1 MAMCSTNKRIAA
13 VAIVAGASMAAA
25 MSVPALASA
34 SGPPQLKVV
43 KTLSKAYIGPLQ
55 FAVSGKS
62 IYAADDFTSTLN
74 KVGVATPIA
83 SNPGNGHDL
92 AGVAVDSRTGA
103 IAYTTSTAVGEEGTH
118 TAAALTVIRPGE
130 SNLVVDLFAF
140 EKSHNP
146 DRITHYGVDHPSAC
160 VRKALAKI
168 GAPPSY
174 QGQLDTHP
182 YGVAALGGGAW
193 AVADA
198 GGNDVLRVGPSGVVT
213 TLAVLPRQPLLI
225 TKAFAKQN
233 GLAKCTIG
241 VTYNSEPVP
250 TDVEVAPSGQLFV
263 TTLPGGAG
271 GPGKVYS
278 LPSSTSFGQPS
289 EVATGFAA
297 ATNLAIDSAGHIF
310 VAELGSG
317 QVAEVVDGHPVPV
330 LSLPAVAGI
339 EYANGHLYAS
349 TAPAALEAG
358 GTNGAPPKGSIVLL
372 GDK

>member
-1 MAMCSTNKRIAA
+1 MRSSRNRKAA
-13 VAIVAGASMAAA
+13 VVALVVGASMAAA
-25 MSVPALASA
+25 TSVPALASA
-34 SGPPQLKVV
+34 SGPPKLKVV
-43 KTLSKAYIGPLQ
+43 KTLSKAYYGPLQ
-55 FAVSGKS
+55 FAVSGKN
-62 IYAADDFTSTLN
+62 IYVADDFASTLN
-74 KVGVATPIA
+74 KVGVTKPIA
-83 SNPGNGHDL
+83 SNHGHGHDL
-92 AGVAVDSRTGA
+92 AGVAVDSATGA
-103 IAYTTSTAVGEEGTH
+103 IAYTTSTAVGEEGVH
-118 TAAALTVIRPGE
+118 TAAALTVIRPGK
-130 SNLVVDLFAF
+130 SNLVVNLFAF

-146 DRITHYGVDHPSAC
+146 DRIIHYGVDHPSAC
-160 VRKALAKI
+160 VRKALEKI

-174 QGQLDTHP
+174 RGQLDTHP
-182 YGVAALGGGAW
+182 YGVASLGGGAW

-198 GGNDVLRVGPSGVVT
+198 GGNDILRVGPTGVIT
-213 TLAVLPRQPLLI
+213 TLAVLPPQPLHV
-225 TKAFAKQN
+225 TAAFAKQN
-233 GLAKCTIG
+233 GLPKCTVGI
-241 VTYNSEPVP
+241 TYNSEAVP

-317 QVAEVVDGHPVPV
+317 QVAEVVNGEAVPV
-330 LSLPAVAGI
+330 LSLPAVVAI

-349 TAPAALEAG
+349 TAPAALEDGA
-358 GTNGAPPKGSIVLL
+358 TNGAPPKGSIVLL